1 MNKKRIY
8 EYKRVSL
15 NIPRRFHKAVEPF
28 LDKQL
33 QMKMIAKDNAITI
46 TLNLDHEEA
55 S

>member
-1 MNKKRIY
+1 MNKKHVY

-15 NIPRRFHKAVEPF
+15 NVPRRFHKAVEPF

-33 QMKMIAKDNAITI
+33 QMKMIAKDNMITI
-46 TLNLDHEEA
+46 ILNLDDGEA

>member
-15 NIPRRFHKAVEPF
+15 NIPTRFHKTVEPF